1 MTKSLHICN
10 NTTFLYKNV
19 FLKFNIFTK
28 INRLWIFNYSCV
40 YHFLRHKKKSFLCH
54 IKVDEFKHFKDEYT
68 LSKDATKLSP
78 FVFTLRLKKIIF
90 GSIRIESDCGK
101 LLLWGNFRLWKC
113 HYVLFIQDSCH
124 GWKSLSNVVQT
135 FGFQV
140 LCQFFKGQNKHKLTT
155 LNKNNSIWIKR
166 WHKDFKI
173 HKKLY
178 WIIIIWI
185 YHSALIECI

>member
-1 MTKSLHICN
+1 MTKYLHICN

-178 WIIIIWI
+178 WIIII
-185 YHSALIECI
+185 

>member
-1 MTKSLHICN
+1 MNSNISRMNTYSQKMPPFLAVSLS
-10 NTTFLYKNV
+10 L
-19 FLKFNIFTK
+19 
-28 INRLWIFNYSCV
+28 
-40 YHFLRHKKKSFLCH
+40 LRSAR
-54 IKVDEFKHFKDEYT
+54 VW
-68 LSKDATKLSP
+68 
-78 FVFTLRLKKIIF
+78 KKIIF
-90 GSIRIESDCGK
+90 GSIRIQSDCGK

-124 GWKSLSNVVQT
+124 GWKSLSNGVQT

-166 WHKDFKI
+166 WHKDFEI

-178 WIIIIWI
+178 WIIII
-185 YHSALIECI
+185 